1 LKGPSRPINSE
12 ESRMAV
18 LEALEAV
25 DEVLVFDED
34 TPQTL
39 IEAIKPAVLVKGGD
53 WDLDRIVGKAFVESY
68 GGIVTSLP
76 LLGEYSTT
84 AVITKASNTSKDA
97 ASMLEG
103 GDLIHKALIEHSE
116 VVSELT
122 SKHAKHIHE
131 LAVLLVETLR
141 SGNKILLCGNGGSA
155 ADAQHLAAEIV
166 GRFEVNRGP
175 LPAIAL
181 TTDTSALTAIGND
194 FGFQEI
200 YSRQVSALGRA
211 GDVLVCISTS
221 GNSPNIVQAAK
232 VAESIGVA
240 VAGLTGRAE
249 SELSKLADVCI
260 RVPSDKV
267 ARIQE
272 CHITVGHIVCSFI
285 DEAFK

>member
-1 LKGPSRPINSE
+1 
-12 ESRMAV
+12 MAV

-34 TPQTL
+34 TPQRL

-249 SELSKLADVCI
+249 SELSNLADVCI